1 MENPRAFFRR
11 LAAGSPDDLAEA
23 VLRATGDERRALETT
38 LGAAQLN
45 AIRKLAEGRERSS
58 GQKLGN
64 VVVLHGIMGGELTRI
79 RNGDED
85 TIWVSLWRLFC
96 GQFAELAL
104 NEQTG
109 LSPQDVR
116 ASGILLRYYAKQL
129 VSLARDWNVRPF
141 YFDWRSDIRT
151 TAQALRQSL
160 DAWFGPDGQAH
171 LVAHSMGG
179 LVARCFA
186 ATYPDRWRT
195 LAGRLVMLGTPNYG
209 SFAIPRLLF
218 GNNSVL
224 QLIDKIDF
232 HHSLEDLLRVA
243 ATFPSTYQMLPS
255 PDRLPGL
262 ERLFKAATYTQTPV
276 LQRALDD
283 ARAFQRQIAPVVD
296 PRRMVYLAGYNCST
310 PNEIADYEKL
320 AADAGYRFSLHGDG
334 TVPHNLGL
342 LDGVKTYFTDCDHQS
357 LPANDDILGAMT
369 SLLTTGAAPEG
380 SKLLSTLPL
389 PTEAPAAPPRE
400 SAKRLAAIS
409 HLVAVSVR
417 LRGGE
422 PPAALSPDDG
432 ALADLLLGVEP
443 EQATPNQQIRTVRI
457 HIVEM
462 PIEALEAN
470 ASPDRL
476 PIEAIAVGHYDRVA
490 PTGAERDLDQSL
502 SADLPLTR
510 LHERGV
516 LRGALGEQFLL
527 PDPRAGHERGLLVA
541 AGMGRPGTFGSAE
554 LSVLVRELSLTAS
567 QLGRKHL
574 ATVLIGAS
582 SNNLTVQDA
591 ARAWVEGL
599 QRAAVASG
607 LEAVTFAVLPS
618 EKTKPRLTAALFAE
632 AARLRAGNAPLALD
646 LSTLDPPSAQVE
658 AEPEREPAAARLSME
673 FSGGVC
679 IYSALSDGASLAERE
694 IRIHPRRIAELNQR
708 LRQESDPNRR
718 LALGRFLLDFLFP
731 RDLLGGLAGDAPVVL
746 ALNNA
751 AARIHWELA
760 AQAGADSPVG
770 LLRGLTRQLR
780 TQFAPA
786 PEPVIGSNR
795 ALRVLLVADGA
806 TEHGLPGAQ
815 REARA
820 LADLFAARGIECR
833 ALLGPSEAT
842 ALNVLLAIHDEPPF
856 DVLHYAGHCVFRED
870 DPASSGFLFSNGDVL
885 NPGDLG
891 RIDRV
896 PRFVF
901 ANACESGALPEQ
913 SAALAPSFAETFFTK
928 GVGNFVC
935 TAWPVED
942 DAAVTFSRTLYE
954 TLLGPAAAPAP
965 MWRAMRRARQAIAH
979 SACWAAYQHY
989 GDPYFRLL
997 REPLTQP

>member
-1 MENPRAFFRR
+1 MENPRAFLRR
-11 LAAGSPDDLAEA
+11 LAAGTPDDLAEA
-23 VLRATGDERRALETT
+23 VLRATGDERRALETR

-45 AIRKLAEGRERSS
+45 AIRKLAEGRDRSS
-58 GQKLGN
+58 GEKLGN
-64 VVVLHGIMGGELTRI
+64 VVVLHGIMGGELARI
-79 RNGDED
+79 ENGDED
-85 TIWVSLWRLFC
+85 TIWVSLWHLFC
-96 GQFAELAL
+96 GEFAQLAL
-104 NEQTG
+104 NGQTG
-109 LSPQDVR
+109 LSPRDIR
-116 ASGILLRYYAKQL
+116 ASGILLRYYGKQL

-151 TAQALRQSL
+151 TAQELRQNL
-160 DAWFGPDGQAH
+160 DAWFGPAGQAH

-186 ATYPDRWRT
+186 AMYPDRWRT

-224 QLIDKIDF
+224 HLIDKIDF
-232 HHSLEDLLRVA
+232 HHSLDDLLRVA

-255 PDRLPGL
+255 SDRLPGL
-262 ERLFKAATYTQTPV
+262 ERLFDAASYTQTPV
-276 LQRALDD
+276 LQRALDE
-283 ARAFQRQIAPVVD
+283 ARDFQRQIAPVVD
-296 PRRMVYLAGYNCST
+296 PGRMLYVAGYNLAT

-320 AADAGYRFSLHGDG
+320 GVDAGYRFSLHGDG

-342 LDGVKTYFTDCDHQS
+342 LDGVTTYFTNCDHQS

-369 SLLTTGAAPEG
+369 SMLTTGAAPEG
-380 SKLLSTLPL
+380 SKLLSALPL
-389 PTEAPAAPPRE
+389 PAEAPAAPPRE

-409 HLVAVSVR
+409 RLVAASAR
-417 LRGGE
+417 LRGE
-422 PPAALSPDDG
+422 ETPAAVSPEDGTLS
-432 ALADLLLGVEP
+432 DLLLGVEP
-443 EQATPNQQIRTVRI
+443 EEAHPKIECRTLRIR
-457 HIVEM
+457 IVET
-462 PIEALEAN
+462 PIEALDPSAG
-470 ASPDRL
+470 PDPL
-476 PIEAIAVGHYDRVA
+476 PIDAIAVGHYDRVA

-502 SADLPLTR
+502 ASDLPLTR

-527 PDPRAGHERGLLVA
+527 PDPRAGREKGLIIA

-554 LSVLVRELSLTAS
+554 LSVLVRELSLTLS
-567 QLGRKHL
+567 LLGRKHL

-599 QRAAVASG
+599 KRAAASSG
-607 LEAVTFAVLPS
+607 LEAVTFAVLPQ

-632 AARLRAGNAPLALD
+632 AVRLSAGNAPLALD
-646 LSTLDPPSAQVE
+646 LSALDPSRAPVPQ
-658 AEPEREPAAARLSME
+658 EPEREPSAARLSME
-673 FSGGVC
+673 FACGVC
-679 IYSALSDGASLAERE
+679 TYSALSDGASLAERK

-708 LRQESDPNRR
+708 LRQEPDPSRR

-731 RDLLGGLAGDAPVVL
+731 RDLLSGLAGDAPVVL

-760 AQAGADSPVG
+760 AQVGADSPIG

-780 TQFAPA
+780 THFAPA
-786 PEPVIGSNR
+786 PEPAIGSSR
-795 ALRVLLVADGA
+795 PLRVLLAADGA
-806 TEHGLPGAQ
+806 NEHPLPGAQ

-820 LADLFAARGIECR
+820 LIGLFDAQGIECR
-833 ALLGPSEAT
+833 ALIGPGEAT
-842 ALNVLLAIHDEPPF
+842 ALNVLLAIHEEPPF

-870 DPASSGFLFSNGDVL
+870 DPALSGFLFSNGDVL

-913 SAALAPSFAETFFTK
+913 SAALAPSFAETFFAK

-935 TAWPVED
+935 TAWPVAD
-942 DAAVTFSRTLYE
+942 DAALTFSRTLYQ
-954 TLLGPAAAPAP
+954 TLLGSAAVPAP
-965 MWRAMRRARQAIAH
+965 IWRAMREARQAIAQ
-979 SACWAAYQHY
+979 SPCWAAYQHY
-989 GDPYFRLL
+989 GDPYFRLI
-997 REPLTQP
+997 R

>member
-1 MENPRAFFRR
+1 MENPRTFLRR
-11 LAAGSPDDLAEA
+11 LAAGNPDDLAEA
-23 VLRATGDERRALETT
+23 VLRATGDEQRALEAM
-38 LGAAQLN
+38 LGAAQLE
-45 AIRKLAEGRERSS
+45 AIHKLAEGRERSS
-58 GQKLGN
+58 GEKLGS

-79 RNGDED
+79 QNGDED
-85 TIWVSLWRLFC
+85 TIWVSLWHLLC
-96 GQFAELAL
+96 GQFSQLAL
-104 NEQTG
+104 DEQTG

-116 ASGILLRYYAKQL
+116 ASGILLRYYGKQL

-160 DAWFGPDGQAH
+160 DAWFGPEGQAH

-186 ATYPDRWRT
+186 AMYPDRWRT

-224 QLIDKIDF
+224 HLIDKIDF
-232 HHSLEDLLRVA
+232 HHSLGDLLRVA

-262 ERLFKAATYTQTPV
+262 SRLFHAATYTQAPV

-296 PRRMVYLAGYNCST
+296 PDRMLYLAGYNVST
-310 PNEIADYEKL
+310 PNEIAEYAKL
-320 AADAGYRFSLHGDG
+320 GDDAGYRFSLHGDG

-342 LDGVKTYFTDCDHQS
+342 LDGVKTYFTNCDHQS

-369 SLLTTGAAPEG
+369 PLLATGAAPAG

-389 PTEAPAAPPRE
+389 PAEAPAAPPRE

-409 HLVAVSVR
+409 HLVAASAR
-417 LRGGE
+417 LRGVE
-422 PPAALSPDDG
+422 PSTAISSADG

-443 EQATPNQQIRTVRI
+443 EQPNQHARTLRV
-457 HIVEM
+457 HIVET
-462 PIEALEAN
+462 PIEALDAN
-470 ASPDRL
+470 TVPDPL
-476 PIEAIAVGHYDRVA
+476 PIDAIAVGHYDRVA
-490 PTGAERDLDQSL
+490 PTGAERDLDQAL
-502 SADLPLTR
+502 AADLPLTR

-527 PDPRAGHERGLLVA
+527 PDPRAGHENGLIVA

-554 LSVLVRELSLTAS
+554 LSVLVRELSLTMS

-574 ATVLIGAS
+574 AAVLIGAS

-599 QRAAVASG
+599 KRAAVSG
-607 LEAVTFAVLPS
+607 CLEAVTFAVLPQ

-632 AARLRAGNAPLALD
+632 AARLRSSNAPLALD
-646 LSTLDPPSAQVE
+646 LSALDPPSAQVE
-658 AEPEREPAAARLSME
+658 AEAEREPAAARLSIE
-673 FSGGVC
+673 FSSGVC
-679 IYSALSDGASLAERE
+679 AYSALSDGASLAERE

-708 LRQESDPNRR
+708 LRQERDPNRR

-731 RDLLGGLAGDAPVVL
+731 RDLLSGLAGDAPVVL

-760 AQAGADSPVG
+760 AQAGADSPAG

-780 TQFAPA
+780 THFAPA
-786 PEPVIGSNR
+786 PEPAIEGNR
-795 ALRVLLVADGA
+795 PLRVLLVADGVK
-806 TEHGLPGAQ
+806 EHPLPGAQ

-820 LADLFAARGIECR
+820 LLNLFAGRQIEHR
-833 ALLGPSEAT
+833 SLIGPEEAT
-842 ALNVLLAIHDEPPF
+842 ALNVLLSIHEEPPF
-856 DVLHYAGHCVFRED
+856 DILHYAGHCVYHD
-870 DPASSGFLFSNGDVL
+870 GDPASSGFLFSNGDVL

-913 SAALAPSFAETFFTK
+913 SAALAPSFAETFFAK

-935 TAWPVED
+935 TAWPVD
-942 DAAVTFSRTLYE
+942 DAAALTFSRTLYE
-954 TLLGPAAAPAP
+954 TLLGAAAGPAP
-965 MWRAMRRARQAIAH
+965 MWRAMREARQAIAQ
-979 SACWAAYQHY
+979 SPCWAAYQHY
-989 GDPYFRLL
+989 GDPYFRLI
-997 REPLTQP
+997 R

>member
-1 MENPRAFFRR
+1 MENPRAFLRR
-11 LAAGSPDDLAEA
+11 LAAGTPDALAEA
-23 VLRATGDERRALETT
+23 VLRATGDERRVLEAT
-38 LGAAQLN
+38 LGAAQLD
-45 AIRKLAEGRERSS
+45 AIRTLAESRQRSS
-58 GQKLGN
+58 GEKLGN
-64 VVVLHGIMGGELTRI
+64 VIVLHGIMGGELTRI
-79 RNGDED
+79 ENGDED
-85 TIWVSLWRLFC
+85 TIWVSLWHLFC
-96 GQFAELAL
+96 GQFAQLAL
-104 NEQTG
+104 DGHTG
-109 LSPQDVR
+109 LSPRDIR
-116 ASGILLRYYAKQL
+116 ASGILLRYYGKQL

-151 TAQALRQSL
+151 TAQALRQNL

-186 ATYPDRWRT
+186 AMYPDRWRT

-224 QLIDKIDF
+224 HLIDRLDL
-232 HHSLEDLLRVA
+232 HHSLDDLLRVA

-262 ERLFKAATYTQTPV
+262 SRLFDAAIYTQTPV
-276 LQRALDD
+276 LQRALED
-283 ARAFQRQIAPVVD
+283 ARDFQRQLAPVVD
-296 PRRMVYLAGYNCST
+296 PSRMLYVAGYNLST

-320 AADAGYRFSLHGDG
+320 GADAGYRFSLHGDG

-342 LDGVKTYFTDCDHQS
+342 LDGVKTYFTNCDHQS
-357 LPANDDILGAMT
+357 LPASDDVLGAMT

-380 SKLLSTLPL
+380 SKLVSTVPL
-389 PTEAPAAPPRE
+389 PAEAPAAPPRE
-400 SAKRLAAIS
+400 SAKRLAAVS
-409 HLVAVSVR
+409 RLVAASAR
-417 LRGGE
+417 LRGE
-422 PPAALSPDDG
+422 ETPAAISPEDGTLS
-432 ALADLLLGVEP
+432 DLLLGVEP
-443 EQATPNQQIRTVRI
+443 EEHPKNECRILRIR
-457 HIVEM
+457 IVET
-462 PIEALEAN
+462 PIEALDPSAG
-470 ASPDRL
+470 PDPL
-476 PIEAIAVGHYDRVA
+476 PIDAIAVGHYDRVA
-490 PTGAERDLDQSL
+490 PTGAERDLDQAL
-502 SADLPLTR
+502 AADLPLTR
-510 LHERGV
+510 FHERGV

-527 PDPRAGHERGLLVA
+527 PDPRAGHEKGLIIA

-554 LSVLVRELSLTAS
+554 LSVLVRELSLTLS

-574 ATVLIGAS
+574 AAVLIGAS

-599 QRAAVASG
+599 KRAAVSSR
-607 LEAVTFAVLPS
+607 LEAVTFTVLPG

-632 AARLRAGNAPLALD
+632 AARLSAGKAPLVLD
-646 LSTLDPPSAQVE
+646 LSTLDTSPTQAE
-658 AEPEREPAAARLSME
+658 AEPEREPAAARLAIE
-673 FSGGVC
+673 FSSGAC
-679 IYSALSDGASLAERE
+679 TYSALSDGASLAERE

-708 LRQESDPNRR
+708 LRQELDPNRR

-731 RDLLGGLAGDAPVVL
+731 RDLLSGLAGDAPVVL

-780 TQFAPA
+780 THFAPS
-786 PEPVIGSNR
+786 PEPAIGSSR
-795 ALRVLLVADGA
+795 PLRVLLVADGA
-806 TEHGLPGAQ
+806 KDHPLPGAQ
-815 REARA
+815 REAQA
-820 LADLFAARGIECR
+820 LMDLFAARGVEYR
-833 ALLGPSEAT
+833 ALTGPGEAT
-842 ALNVLLAIHDEPPF
+842 ALNVLLAIHEERPF

-870 DPASSGFLFSNGDVL
+870 DPTSSGFLFSNGDVL

-913 SAALAPSFAETFFTK
+913 SAALAPSFAETFFAK

-942 DAAVTFSRTLYE
+942 DAALTFACTLYQ
-954 TLLGPAAAPAP
+954 TLLGSAAAPAP
-965 MWRAMRRARQAIAH
+965 IWRAMREARRAIAQ
-979 SACWAAYQHY
+979 SPCWAAYQHY
-989 GDPYFRLL
+989 GDPYFRLI
-997 REPLTQP
+997 R

>member
-1 MENPRAFFRR
+1 MENPRAFLRR
-11 LAAGSPDDLAEA
+11 LATGNPDDLAEA
-23 VLRATGDERRALETT
+23 VLHAGGDERQVLEAT
-38 LGAAQLN
+38 LGAAQLEE
-45 AIRKLAEGRERSS
+45 IRTLAEEGRRRSS
-58 GQKLGN
+58 REKLGN
-64 VVVLHGIMGGELTRI
+64 VAVLHGIMGGELTRI
-79 RNGDED
+79 ENGGED

-96 GQFAELAL
+96 GQFVQLAL
-104 NEQTG
+104 DGQTG

-160 DAWFGPDGQAH
+160 DAWFGPEGQAH

-186 ATYPDRWRT
+186 AMYPERWRT

-224 QLIDKIDF
+224 HLIDKIDF

-262 ERLFKAATYTQTPV
+262 EPLFKSATYTQTPV
-276 LQRALDD
+276 PQRALDD
-283 ARAFQRQIAPVVD
+283 ARDFQRLIAPVVD
-296 PRRMVYLAGYNCST
+296 PSRMLYLAGYNRST
-310 PNEIADYEKL
+310 PNKIADYEKL
-320 AADAGYRFSLHGDG
+320 ASDAGYRFSLHGDG

-342 LDGVKTYFTDCDHQS
+342 LDGVKTYFADCDHQS
-357 LPANDDILGAMT
+357 LPANNDILHAMT
-369 SLLTTGAAPEG
+369 SLLTTGAVPEG
-380 SKLLSTLPL
+380 SRLVATLPL
-389 PTEAPAAPPRE
+389 PAAAPAAPPRE
-400 SAKRLAAIS
+400 SAKRLAALS
-409 HLVAVSVR
+409 HLVAASAR
-417 LRGGE
+417 MRAGE
-422 PPAALSPDDG
+422 QPSAISSHDG
-432 ALADLLLGVEP
+432 LLADLLAGIEP
-443 EQATPNQQIRTVRI
+443 EQTTPNQQTRTVRI
-457 HIVEM
+457 HIVET
-462 PIEALEAN
+462 PIEALDPN
-470 ASPDRL
+470 AGPDPL
-476 PIEAIAVGHYDRVA
+476 PIDAIAVGHYDRVA
-490 PTGAERDLDQSL
+490 PTGAERDLDRTL
-502 SADLPLTR
+502 SASLPLTR
-510 LHERGV
+510 FHERGV

-527 PDPRAGHERGLLVA
+527 PDPRAGHENSLIIA
-541 AGMGRPGTFGSAE
+541 AGMGRPATFGSAE
-554 LSVLVRELSLTAS
+554 LSVLVRELSLTLS
-567 QLGRKHL
+567 QLARRHL
-574 ATVLIGAS
+574 AAVLIGAS
-582 SNNLTVQDA
+582 GNNLTVQDA

-599 QRAAVASG
+599 NSAAATSG
-607 LEAVTFAVLPS
+607 LEAVTFAVLP
-618 EKTKPRLTAALFAE
+618 EERTKPRLTAALFDQ
-632 AARLRAGNAPLALD
+632 AARLRAVNAPLALD
-646 LSTLDPPSAQVE
+646 LSTLDPPRAEVVP
-658 AEPEREPAAARLSME
+658 EPEPEPAAARLSIE
-673 FSGGVC
+673 FASGVC
-679 IYSALSDGASLAERE
+679 TYSALSDGASLAERE

-708 LRQESDPNRR
+708 LRQEPDPGRR

-731 RDLLGGLAGDAPVVL
+731 RDLLGSLAGDTPIVV
-746 ALNNA
+746 AVNNA

-760 AQAGADSPVG
+760 AQTGADSPVG

-786 PEPVIGSNR
+786 PQPSIGSNR
-795 ALRVLLVADGA
+795 PVRVLLVADGA
-806 TEHGLPGAQ
+806 AEHPLPGAQ

-820 LADLFAARGIECR
+820 LADLFGAQGIECR
-833 ALLGPSEAT
+833 TLLGPSEAT
-842 ALNVLLAIHDEPPF
+842 ALNVLLAIHDDPPF

-870 DPASSGFLFSNGDVL
+870 DPAASGFLFSNGDVL

-901 ANACESGALPEQ
+901 ANACESGALPER
-913 SAALAPSFAETFFTK
+913 SAAMAPSLAETFFSK

-942 DAAVTFSRTLYE
+942 DAALTFSRTLYE

-965 MWRAMRRARQAIAH
+965 MWRAMRRARQSIAH

-997 REPLTQP
+997 R